1 MTQSSESYDPGML
14 MDSPEAAQP
23 LDLKKSL
30 RIRDGLELARPKPI
44 EGHILQ
50 SIRANLN
57 QFTGICL
64 N

>member
-1 MTQSSESYDPGML
+1 ML
-14 MDSPEAAQP
+14 LDSPEAPQP
-23 LDLKKSL
+23 LDLRKSL

-50 SIRANLN
+50 SIWANLN